1 MNEINKLGIVGLG
14 NMGKAIALGVSKKK
28 TFSVIGFDPALSLP
42 GIENATNLR
51 ELEEKASAILLA
63 VKPNQIS
70 KVCKE
75 LTSGKPVLSIAA
87 GISVATMQSSVATS
101 SPIVRIM
108 PNLPLLVGEGAIAYF
123 CQDSEVS
130 LVESIFGSLGVCVR
144 VADESLLNAVTGL
157 SGSGPAYVFSFL
169 HALAEGGVKAG
180 LNYKQALELSLQT
193 ILGSAKYF
201 AELQKENPEIHPM
214 EVRNWVT
221 SPGGTT
227 IFGLDALE
235 RENFSTAVRDAVV
248 SATKRSEELGKK

>member
-1 MNEINKLGIVGLG
+1 MNESTKIGIVGLG
-14 NMGKAIALGVSKKK
+14 NMGKAIALGLSRKKN
-28 TFSVIGFDPALSLP
+28 FSIIGFDPAITLP
-42 GIENATNLR
+42 EIENASNLKD
-51 ELEEKASAILLA
+51 LEEKASAILLA

-75 LTSGKPVLSIAA
+75 LTLGKPTLSIAA
-87 GISVATMQSSVATS
+87 GISIATMQSNLPLKT
-101 SPIVRIM
+101 PIVRIM
-108 PNLPLLVGEGAIAYF
+108 PNLPLLVGEGATAYF
-123 CQDSEVS
+123 CQDSEAQ
-130 LVESIFGSLGVCVR
+130 LVESIFGSLGICVR

-180 LNYKQALELSLQT
+180 LNYKEAMELSLQT
-193 ILGSAKYF
+193 ILGSARYF
-201 AELQKENPEIHPM
+201 AELQKENAEIHPM